1 MAGRPS
7 RRRAACC
14 MRVSLTRFPAR
25 SNVLPGP
32 QRADWRAGW
41 AGSGR
46 PWVLSCGGEEG
57 WRGDAAARERE
68 DTRESDEWL
77 EWTLEA
83 AVTARHA
90 TASRS
95 RATRGGAATATWPRR
110 TGESL
115 HCSLARCKRGLRGH
129 RRGAWHV
136 EGITE
141 AVTSQSRSSHV
152 AVT

>member
-110 TGESL
+110 TGWGGVAALQPGPLQTRAAGASQ
-115 HCSLARCKRGLRGH
+115 RGVACRGDH
-129 RRGAWHV
+129 G
-136 EGITE
+136 G
-141 AVTSQSRSSHV
+141 SHV